1 MLPEPT
7 EASWSASMRRAKLER
22 VTLPWDRV
30 GVKPDPVRHITRYE
44 KVREECAYNPLL
56 AVFTD
61 SAREAKTRERDSAA
75 TILAQNRARDRQLTQ
90 AQTYNII
97 THRPVVGEPTPAP
110 RRTKIPD
117 TRLQH
122 NIISNLDF
130 SEHHHAPP
138 EERPVVDIPPP
149 RRLLKSA
156 ESKAEKR
163 VYDVLTNKYK
173 ADHDAKVRLD
183 LEAAQRDAAE
193 RFWRTRDYNPVTA
206 GYYDVAKEERFV
218 AERAAKER
226 AHPTKAYRTLPPS
239 VMASEGMATSII
251 SHKVVDADRL
261 RTLESA
267 EASSALHRVRH
278 SVEAYTREE
287 GLRAEDRESTRALG
301 RIVPQRFQDSV
312 RHGHDPITN
321 ESFTGMDAR
330 RVFDAR
336 VGKKEAAWSKI
347 EAAGGGAG
355 APRVRTG
362 GFS

>member
-1 MLPEPT
+1 M
-7 EASWSASMRRAKLER
+7 
-22 VTLPWDRV
+22 
-30 GVKPDPVRHITRYE
+30 
-44 KVREECAYNPLL
+44 
-56 AVFTD
+56 
-61 SAREAKTRERDSAA
+61 
-75 TILAQNRARDRQLTQ
+75 Q

-163 VYDVLTNKYK
+163 VYDVLTNKYVHGLACVLKLAAGMCKSPLPLAFSSSLCQLALATAGQLEVHTMAEPPNATRVKAPRQRRLQLVVMRRYK

-206 GYYDVAKEERFV
+206 GYYDVAK
-218 AERAAKER
+218 
-226 AHPTKAYRTLPPS
+226 
-239 VMASEGMATSII
+239 
-251 SHKVVDADRL
+251 
-261 RTLESA
+261 
-267 EASSALHRVRH
+267 
-278 SVEAYTREE
+278 
-287 GLRAEDRESTRALG
+287 
-301 RIVPQRFQDSV
+301 V
-312 RHGHDPITN
+312 RHGTH
-321 ESFTGMDAR
+321 
-330 RVFDAR
+330 
-336 VGKKEAAWSKI
+336 VGNNKLTFQVEVSCLSA
-347 EAAGGGAG
+347 
-355 APRVRTG
+355 
-362 GFS
+362 